1 MNVVFLLL
9 GLVFQ
14 NADYAPAIQSSAD
27 AQRREIQL
35 RQVAAD
41 SSRPTPSVAERNRKE
56 YAAAHDQQFVE
67 KFNKLVATL
76 MEFSDS
82 YKNSGAMD
90 VQKAKAV
97 RKAWSDLEKSEALFR
112 DSKKK

>member
-1 MNVVFLLL
+1 MNVVPLLL
-9 GLVFQ
+9 GLLLQ

-41 SSRPTPSVAERNRKE
+41 ASHPTPSVAEDNRKE

-67 KFNKLVATL
+67 KFNKLIAAL
-76 MEFSDS
+76 MEFSDT
-82 YKNSGAMD
+82 YKNGGAMD

-97 RKAWSDLEKSEALFR
+97 RKAWLELEKSEALFR
-112 DSKKK
+112 DNKKR